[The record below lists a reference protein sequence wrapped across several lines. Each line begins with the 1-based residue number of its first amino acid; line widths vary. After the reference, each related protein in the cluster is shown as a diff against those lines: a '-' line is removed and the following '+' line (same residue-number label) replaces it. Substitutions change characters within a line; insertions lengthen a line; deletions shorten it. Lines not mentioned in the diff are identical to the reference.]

1 MRLWLLRHAKSSWDD
16 DRLADVDR
24 PLAPRGVRAAD
35 AMASYIAGTSIRPS
49 LVLCSPALRAR
60 QTLEH
65 VQASLGEPEV
75 RIEPEVYTFDPE
87 PLLAVLRSVPDEFGS
102 VMLVGHNPAFHDLA
116 VMLARTGDGLLDLVA
131 KYPTGALAELE
142 PDASSWS
149 ELAAGGTVLTRFVTP
164 RTLER

>member
-1 MRLWLLRHAKSSWDD
+1 MHLWLLRHAKSSWDD

-24 PLAPRGVRAAD
+24 PLAARGERAAD
-35 AMASYIAGTSIRPS
+35 AMAAYVADASIRPQ

-65 VQASLGEPEV
+65 VRASLGEPEV

-87 PLLAVLRSVPDEFGS
+87 PLLALLRSVPDEVGS

-142 PDASSWS
+142 PDASWS
-149 ELAAGGTVLTRFVTP
+149 ELAAGGAVLTRFVTP